1 MTVEFAT
8 MTVMMVL
15 VSDKARE
22 WYKKCVRSEE
32 AKWTLEEVG
41 ASILEELFPSNIT
54 EILREKFDHA
64 KQGTHSLKEWHRY
77 LTKLGVKWAE
87 AGMGPESA
95 ETTLEAM
102 LKLGKVHEKIHDWQF
117 QEAKRAKGRSDKPE
131 GKAGY
136 QRKQNLQGKTREG
149 DGHRGRRG
157 HQDNGQRKGRFKDH
171 QKSSEQA
178 KMYRAEGRCF
188 SCGDKGH
195 EIRNC
200 PKRHEAT
207 PSKQNKGKKSAYAG
221 AIEVSTMG
229 VMPVSSLQIHMI
241 TIPDDAIDPEY
252 IDDVTN
258 TYCKSSRR
266 SRRGLNGKGTCHN
279 VWNVS

>member
-1 MTVEFAT
+1 MKALSVGKPSIYKGEADYDRLEAWLEEVENWRYMHGLTEFAT

-77 LTKLGVKWAE
+77 LTKLAKRVAHVSDAEIRRRFWYGSADYLRVKWAE

-102 LKLGKVHEKIHDWQF
+102 LKLGKVHEKIH
-117 QEAKRAKGRSDKPE
+117 
-131 GKAGY
+131 
-136 QRKQNLQGKTREG
+136 
-149 DGHRGRRG
+149 
-157 HQDNGQRKGRFKDH
+157 
-171 QKSSEQA
+171 
-178 KMYRAEGRCF
+178 
-188 SCGDKGH
+188 
-195 EIRNC
+195 
-200 PKRHEAT
+200 
-207 PSKQNKGKKSAYAG
+207 
-221 AIEVSTMG
+221 
-229 VMPVSSLQIHMI
+229 
-241 TIPDDAIDPEY
+241 
-252 IDDVTN
+252 
-258 TYCKSSRR
+258 
-266 SRRGLNGKGTCHN
+266 
-279 VWNVS
+279 